1 MPAKRLSMRKIR
13 EILRLK
19 FECKLSNREIAQSCS
34 TGHSTIGDYLLRA
47 SAAGLSWPISGDMD
61 DAELEKLLFPSA
73 TGTSKRNKAYP
84 DWTEVHKELRR
95 KGVTLALLW
104 HEYKERNQN
113 GYQYSW
119 FCHEYA
125 RWSEKI
131 DVVLRQDYRAGEKM
145 FVDYAGQTMEII
157 DRLTGEIKYAQIF
170 VAVMGASNYTYA
182 EATWS
187 QSLPDW
193 INSHVN
199 ALRFFGGVPEVL
211 IPDNLKSGVSKAC
224 YYEPDINPTYQDM
237 ATHYGT
243 VVMPARVRKPQDKAK
258 VETGVQIVE
267 RWILAKLRNH
277 TFFSLQE
284 LNNEIKKLL
293 HKMNNKPF
301 QKMPGTR
308 TSMFK
313 ELDKPALKPLPENS
327 YQFAEWK
334 KATVNIDYHI
344 EVARHYYSVPYQLVK
359 KEVEV
364 RFTTKTVECFFR
376 GKRVASHLRSFQPG
390 RHTTAKEHM
399 STKHQKYLG
408 WTPERFLRWA
418 TKIGPQT
425 TKLTKVI
432 LSSRPYPQQA
442 YRTLFGILRLGK
454 SYTDTRLEA
463 ACERA
468 LAIGSTSYRS
478 VESILKNGLDTKPLQ
493 EKETSTPIQHHN
505 IRGSQYY
512 QNQLIQ

>member
-13 EILRLK
+13 EVLRLK

-47 SAAGLSWPISGDMD
+47 SAAGLSWPISKDIN
-61 DAELEKLLFPSA
+61 DADLEKLLFPSA
-73 TGTSKRNKAYP
+73 TGTSKRNMVCP
-84 DWTEVHKELRR
+84 DWPDVHKELRR

-104 HEYKERNQN
+104 HEYKEKNQD

-125 RWSEKI
+125 RWFGKI
-131 DVVLRQDYRAGEKM
+131 DVVLRQDYRAGEKL

-157 DRLTGEIKYAQIF
+157 DRLTGEVKYAQIF
-170 VAVMGASNYTYA
+170 VAVMGTSNYTYA

-199 ALRFFGGVPEVL
+199 TLRFFKGVPEVL
-211 IPDNLKSGVSKAC
+211 VPDNLKSGVSKTC
-224 YYEPDINPTYQDM
+224 RYEPDINPTYQDM

-243 VVMPARVRKPQDKAK
+243 AVMPARVRKPQDKAK

-277 TFFSLQE
+277 TFFSLHE

-293 HKMNNKPF
+293 QKMNNKPF
-301 QKMPGTR
+301 QKLPGTR
-308 TSMFK
+308 SSMFEK
-313 ELDKPALKPLPENS
+313 LDKPALKPLPGNP

-334 KATVNIDYHI
+334 KATVNVDYHI

-359 KEVEV
+359 KKVDV
-364 RFTTKTVECFFR
+364 RFTTKTIECFFR
-376 GKRVASHLRSFQPG
+376 GKRVASHIRSFQRG
-390 RHTTAKEHM
+390 RHTTAREHM
-399 STKHQKYLG
+399 PSKHQKYLG
-408 WTPERFLRWA
+408 WTPERFVNWA

-425 TKLTKVI
+425 AQLTETI
-432 LSSRPYPQQA
+432 LSSRAHPQQA

-454 SYTDTRLEA
+454 SYTEARLEA
-463 ACERA
+463 ACGRA

-478 VESILKNGLDTKPLQ
+478 VESILKNGLDAKPLQ
-493 EKETSTPIQHHN
+493 EQETSTPIQHQN
-505 IRGSQYY
+505 IRGSKYY

>member
-47 SAAGLSWPISGDMD
+47 SAAGLSWPIPEGMD
-61 DAELEKLLFPSA
+61 DADLEGRLFPSA
-73 TGTSKRNKAYP
+73 AGTIKRNKPYP

-104 HEYKERNQN
+104 HEYKEKNQD

-131 DVVLRQDYRAGEKM
+131 DVVLRQDYRAGEKL

-157 DRLTGEIKYAQIF
+157 DRSTGEVKYAQIF

-182 EATWS
+182 EASWS

-199 ALRFFGGVPEVL
+199 ALQFFGGVPEVL

-237 ATHYGT
+237 ASHYGT

-284 LNNEIKKLL
+284 LNSEIKKLL

-308 TSMFK
+308 TSMFE
-313 ELDKPALKPLPENS
+313 ELDKPALKALPGNP

-334 KATVNIDYHI
+334 KATVNVDYHI

-376 GKRVASHLRSFQPG
+376 GKRVASHIRSYQPG
-390 RHTTAKEHM
+390 RHTTAREHM
-399 STKHQKYLG
+399 PTKHQKYLG

-425 TKLTKVI
+425 AKLTEVI
-432 LSSRPYPQQA
+432 LNSRPYPQQA

-454 SYTDTRLEA
+454 SYTEERLEA
-463 ACERA
+463 ACGRA

-493 EKETSTPIQHHN
+493 EKETSAPIKHQN
-505 IRGSQYY
+505 IRGSHYY